1 MSRVQPRL
9 LSLTAA
15 SLYRDIWKLAWPV
28 MLGQALHMSFNLVD
42 TFWVSR
48 LGAVMV
54 SIPALA
60 GSLLWLFMSLTEAI
74 GIGTVSMIARF
85 EGAGERELMA
95 RIIAHSFWLGLAMAG
110 AIGGL
115 AYAFAEPLLTLF
127 TDDMAILPLAVDYL
141 HVTVLGLIF
150 TFGSVSVSAALQ
162 GIGDTRTPMLVMMAA
177 NLLNIILDPV
187 LIFGWLGLPALG
199 VLGAAW
205 ATTLANALALAVLLF
220 ILFRRRELAVTT
232 LLVPFN
238 ASILANILRIGMPA
252 CLQSAA
258 RSSTGT
264 VMFWLVM
271 SGYGEAAAAAF
282 GAGQRIIGLIFV
294 FLSGL
299 SVAATTL
306 TGQVLGSG
314 DKSLARLA
322 ARRLILL
329 GIAVQAVIGALYFA
343 LAVPVNAFF
352 LGDAPV
358 AMAAGVGYV
367 RICSIGLILG
377 ASAGVLGGIFKG
389 AGYTMPTFWAGF
401 IANWLVKLPVAAV
414 GSRLLRLPV
423 DIIWWAIAL
432 SVAVEWLILFIW
444 QRRGAWLETEI
455 RVTA

>member
-1 MSRVQPRL
+1 
-9 LSLTAA
+9 
-15 SLYRDIWKLAWPV
+15 
-28 MLGQALHMSFNLVD
+28 
-42 TFWVSR
+42 
-48 LGAVMV
+48 
-54 SIPALA
+54 
-60 GSLLWLFMSLTEAI
+60 
-74 GIGTVSMIARF
+74 
-85 EGAGERELMA
+85 
-95 RIIAHSFWLGLAMAG
+95 
-110 AIGGL
+110 
-115 AYAFAEPLLTLF
+115 
-127 TDDMAILPLAVDYL
+127 
-141 HVTVLGLIF
+141 
-150 TFGSVSVSAALQ
+150 
-162 GIGDTRTPMLVMMAA
+162 MLVMMAA

-187 LIFGWLGLPALG
+187 LIFGWLTCRRWGC
-199 VLGAAW
+199 W
-205 ATTLANALALAVLLF
+205 ARPGPPPLANALALAVLLF

-314 DKSLARLA
+314 DKSLARLWL
-322 ARRLILL
+322 RRLILL
-329 GIAVQAVIGALYFA
+329 GIAVQAVIGALDFA

-352 LGDAPV
+352 PGRRPC
-358 AMAAGVGYV
+358 GH
-367 RICSIGLILG
+367 
-377 ASAGVLGGIFKG
+377 GGGRRLCPDLQHRSDPGCQRRRPGRDFQG
-389 AGYTMPTFWAGF
+389 GWYTMPTFWAGF

-432 SVAVEWLILFIW
+432 SVAVEWLISFHMATPGRMAGDGNPGNSLVPLAILP
-444 QRRGAWLETEI
+444 A
-455 RVTA
+455 VV